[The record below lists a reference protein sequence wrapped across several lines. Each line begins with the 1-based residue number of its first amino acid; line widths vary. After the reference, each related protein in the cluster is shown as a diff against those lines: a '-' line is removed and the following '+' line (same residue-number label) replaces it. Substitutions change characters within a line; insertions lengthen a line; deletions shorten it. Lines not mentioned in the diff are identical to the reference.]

1 MNIEHF
7 NASVFIES
15 INAKDF
21 HTPTQKYFQS
31 SDRLF
36 FEVMILKRTQTC
48 LQFFESKLSI
58 EQVENVKMIYFRGF
72 ELKGWSVYKRQT
84 PETGTN
90 KLLSRIY
97 IAILQL

>member
-31 SDRLF
+31 SDRLVF
-36 FEVMILKRTQTC
+36 WGLWYLSGLKLVCNISSQRC
-48 LQFFESKLSI
+48 
-58 EQVENVKMIYFRGF
+58 
-72 ELKGWSVYKRQT
+72 
-84 PETGTN
+84 P
-90 KLLSRIY
+90 
-97 IAILQL
+97 

>member
-1 MNIEHF
+1 MPRTFTLQLKSTFRVQI
-7 NASVFIES
+7 
-15 INAKDF
+15 D
-21 HTPTQKYFQS
+21 
-31 SDRLF
+31 LF